1 MSVPQ
6 SITRNMNENILTR
19 KSLGNNLSGVS
30 YQVPDNITEIANY
43 TFQGC
48 SDLER
53 VVIPDSVTRIGE
65 GAFCDCEKLREIV
78 LPNSLDELNGLVFFN
93 CAALEAIT
101 IPNSVRRIGSC
112 AFSGCE
118 RLKTILI
125 PDVDKIESSAFYG
138 CTSLESVVLPK
149 TITEIPAFCF
159 YHCKC
164 LRNIDL
170 PDSIISIEQWAFS
183 GCDQLEQLTV
193 PNTIR
198 KIGNNAYE
206 GTLLFMIKLL
216 RFQSGICI
224 FVEIIHNMKT
234 ATIFYA
240 GPTKLIEERKQIKA
254 LANDVNAKNES
265 KGIHLVVKTYEHL
278 GDDQTVYN
286 RFIASKTDFAIV
298 VFKDTTKC
306 ITYRELE
313 IALETIK
320 RKNVAVF
327 LHADNADPDDTER
340 LINALGNEKYFYRYK
355 NIDDL
360 KYQVSDIYTKWF
372 DKKFEEEKKNK
383 FWRGITMSVLAIA
396 LAVLS
401 LGIYKRSQEPML
413 LLAGGGSVANYL
425 DSLNVKIDA
434 LNKRTICIRMGSE
447 HAWSFLSEEA
457 NRKPAKGLKSW
468 DYIPVCM
475 SAEKAVEEN
484 FLTACNEQQLTER
497 YAIVEYHLG
506 KDPLVVYV
514 DSSWYAK
521 QAFGTTDNGKLS
533 KEKFTELFKKAANS
547 DTVKIF
553 ATSETSGTRRCYYNL
568 LDTDTFLQ
576 RSIYSERVQKFHENK
591 GVEKKDSVLL
601 FLCSDYYRPKQHLL
615 NMDSKPMIKRY
626 IESESGELI
635 SKDLYLYFPA
645 YRNSPSN
652 DNCEIPSNVMKFLK
666 RAGAEK
672 DSQQWNSIGKG
683 KFSISKGTIIYSPK

>member
-1 MSVPQ
+1 
-6 SITRNMNENILTR
+6 
-19 KSLGNNLSGVS
+19 
-30 YQVPDNITEIANY
+30 
-43 TFQGC
+43 
-48 SDLER
+48 
-53 VVIPDSVTRIGE
+53 
-65 GAFCDCEKLREIV
+65 
-78 LPNSLDELNGLVFFN
+78 
-93 CAALEAIT
+93 
-101 IPNSVRRIGSC
+101 
-112 AFSGCE
+112 
-118 RLKTILI
+118 
-125 PDVDKIESSAFYG
+125 
-138 CTSLESVVLPK
+138 
-149 TITEIPAFCF
+149 
-159 YHCKC
+159 
-164 LRNIDL
+164 
-170 PDSIISIEQWAFS
+170 
-183 GCDQLEQLTV
+183 
-193 PNTIR
+193 
-198 KIGNNAYE
+198 
-206 GTLLFMIKLL
+206 
-216 RFQSGICI
+216 
-224 FVEIIHNMKT
+224 MKT

-327 LHADNADPDDTER
+327 LHADNADPDDKER
-340 LINALGNEKYFYRYK
+340 LISALGNEKYFYRYK

-360 KYQVSDIYTKWF
+360 KYQLSDIYTKWF

-425 DSLNVKIDA
+425 EKSRNVKIDS

-457 NRKPAKGLKSW
+457 NRKPAKGLYSW

-475 SAEKAVEEN
+475 SAEKAVKEN
-484 FLTACNEQQLTER
+484 FLTACAEQELTSR
-497 YAIVEYHLG
+497 YAIVEYRLG

-514 DSSWYAK
+514 DSSWYAGIK
-521 QAFGTTDNGKLS
+521 QSLDTKGNGNLS
-533 KEKFTELFKKAANS
+533 ENGFAELFKKAVNS

-568 LDTDTFLQ
+568 LDTDTLLQ
-576 RSIYSERVQKFHENK
+576 RSIYTERVQKFHENK
-591 GVEKKDSVLL
+591 SVEKKNSVPL
-601 FLCSDYYRPKQHLL
+601 FLGSECYRPPK
-615 NMDSKPMIKRY
+615 SKDVNLIDLK
-626 IESESGELI
+626 IENEAGKLI

-645 YRNSPSN
+645 YRNPPSN

-672 DSQQWNSIGKG
+672 DPQQWNSISDGNL
-683 KFSISKGTIIYSPK
+683 SLSLDTIIYSLK